1 MNRGAENP
9 FNKRQDRYSD
19 LLESELS
26 LYRNADILIHC
37 SKDDKAFFERELPII
52 HHQLVIP
59 CLNPQHEK
67 TLTQIRGH
75 SGGSQFD
82 FVYFGNNNFA
92 NFIAVKW
99 LLTEV
104 LPLLYGPPPRLAFV
118 GRIKEL
124 MREMDRQLYEKHKNC
139 FVGSVPDIEVYYSV
153 STAVLAPSRAGTGC
167 SLKFIEALCAGKT
180 VIATE
185 DSVRG
190 LPDHIK
196 ERCAEFI
203 WDSPRQFADAMM
215 MTLARGLDDNHRAAS
230 IYDDCFHSKHYMAGM
245 NDLFTEILQ

>member
-1 MNRGAENP
+1 
-9 FNKRQDRYSD
+9 
-19 LLESELS
+19 
-26 LYRNADILIHC
+26 
-37 SKDDKAFFERELPII
+37 
-52 HHQLVIP
+52 
-59 CLNPQHEK
+59 
-67 TLTQIRGH
+67 
-75 SGGSQFD
+75 
-82 FVYFGNNNFA
+82 
-92 NFIAVKW
+92 
-99 LLTEV
+99 
-104 LPLLYGPPPRLAFV
+104 
-118 GRIKEL
+118 
-124 MREMDRQLYEKHKNC
+124 MDRQLYEKHKNC
-139 FVGSVPDIEVYYSV
+139 FIGSVPDIEVYYSV

-245 NDLFTEILQ
+245 NDLFTKILQ